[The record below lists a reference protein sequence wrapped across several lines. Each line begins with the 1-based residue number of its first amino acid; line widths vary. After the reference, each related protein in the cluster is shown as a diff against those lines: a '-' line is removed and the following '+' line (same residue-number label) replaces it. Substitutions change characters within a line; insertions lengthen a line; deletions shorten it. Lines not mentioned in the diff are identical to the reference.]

1 MTDPRSTSSVVVGID
16 GSPAAIEAAQWA
28 VDEAADGDL
37 PLRLVYVID
46 EKSSD
51 MTIKRRYAES
61 ALRAATR
68 AVHAV
73 GKPVRIETS
82 IFYGDV
88 NDVLTVQSRAA
99 VLLCVGSV
107 GIGRVAW
114 TLLGSTAAGVAE
126 SASCPVAVVRRTG
139 KNQRAPRTIAVAVE
153 NSAGSDA
160 AIDLAMREAN
170 LRHATVLAVGVWSAA
185 DPNMNCDELDRR
197 MEHWRADY
205 PGVQVVVAFARDTLA
220 DFLIHTAD
228 PVQLAVISTDA
239 DAFDRVGP
247 VVERVVHRARCSV
260 LMAPQPISQLIAA
273 RTGSTPSIVL

>member
-1 MTDPRSTSSVVVGID
+1 VTDPRSTSSVVVGID
-16 GSPAAIEAAQWA
+16 GSPAAVEAARWA
-28 VDEAADGDL
+28 VDEAADRDL

-51 MTIKRRYAES
+51 MIIKRQYAES

-68 AVHAV
+68 AVHAA

-82 IFYGDV
+82 MPYGDV
-88 NDVLTVQSRAA
+88 DEVLTVESRAA

-107 GIGRVAW
+107 GIGRLAW

-126 SASCPVAVVRRTG
+126 SVSCPVAIVRRTG
-139 KNQRAPRTIAVAVE
+139 ENQRAPRAIAVAVE
-153 NSAGSDA
+153 SSAGSDA
-160 AIDLAMREAN
+160 AIDLAMREAS
-170 LRHATVLAVGVWSAA
+170 LRHATVLAVGLWSAA
-185 DPNMNCDELDRR
+185 DPNMNCGDLDRR

-205 PGVQVVVAFARDTLA
+205 PGVPVHVAFARDTLA
-220 DFLIHTAD
+220 GFLIHSGD

-247 VVERVVHRARCSV
+247 VVERVIHHARCSV

-273 RTGSTPSIVL
+273 RTGSTSSIVV